1 MENTKNGTKP
11 ADCRRKIA
19 AAETIIIEQNGTNS
33 PWVGCI
39 NSVNYR
45 IERGVPVE
53 VPAAV
58 AAVIKSGKKR
68 SEHSRT
74 HFKGIR
80 MQCLLRRSAAE
91 RRHLLRQ
98 SFLTGG
104 TEGYD
109 P

>member
-1 MENTKNGTKP
+1 MENTKNGTKS
-11 ADCRRKIA
+11 ADCRRKNA

-53 VPAAV
+53 VPGRRCGCYQ
-58 AAVIKSGKKR
+58 KRQKR

>member
-11 ADCRRKIA
+11 ADCRRQNA

-45 IERGVPVE
+45 IERGVPIE

-58 AAVIKSGKKR
+58 AAVIKSGK
-68 SEHSRT
+68 
-74 HFKGIR
+74 
-80 MQCLLRRSAAE
+80 SAFGAQPHAFQKHTNAMLTPAE
-91 RRHLLRQ
+91 C
-98 SFLTGG
+98 G
-104 TEGYD
+104 
-109 P
+109 

>member
-11 ADCRRKIA
+11 ADCRRKNA
-19 AAETIIIEQNGTNS
+19 AAETIIMEQN

-58 AAVIKSGKKR
+58 AAVIKSGKSVR
-68 SEHSRT
+68 ST
-74 HFKGIR
+74 
-80 MQCLLRRSAAE
+80 AARISKAYE
-91 RRHLLRQ
+91 CNACSGGVRLN
-98 SFLTGG
+98 GG
-104 TEGYD
+104 TCSD
-109 P
+109 RVF

>member
-1 MENTKNGTKP
+1 MENTKNGTKS
-11 ADCRRKIA
+11 ADCRRKNA

-58 AAVIKSGKKR
+58 AAVIKAAKAFGAQ
-68 SEHSRT
+68 RT

>member
-11 ADCRRKIA
+11 ADCRRKNA

-58 AAVIKSGKKR
+58 AAVIKMS
-68 SEHSRT
+68 SRQLT
-74 HFKGIR
+74 K
-80 MQCLLRRSAAE
+80 AAKAFGAQPHAFQ
-91 RRHLLRQ
+91 RHTNAM
-98 SFLTGG
+98 LTPAECG
-104 TEGYD
+104 
-109 P
+109 

>member
-11 ADCRRKIA
+11 ADCRRKNA
-19 AAETIIIEQNGTNS
+19 AAETIIIERNGTNS

-58 AAVIKSGKKR
+58 AAVIKSGKSVR
-68 SEHSRT
+68 ST
-74 HFKGIR
+74 
-80 MQCLLRRSAAE
+80 AARISKAYE
-91 RRHLLRQ
+91 CNAY
-98 SFLTGG
+98 SGG
-104 TEGYD
+104 VRLNSGTCSD
-109 P
+109 RVF

>member
-11 ADCRRKIA
+11 ADCRRQNA

-45 IERGVPVE
+45 IERGVPFE

-58 AAVIKSGKKR
+58 AAVIKSGKSVR
-68 SEHSRT
+68 ST
-74 HFKGIR
+74 
-80 MQCLLRRSAAE
+80 AARISKAYE
-91 RRHLLRQ
+91 CNAYSGGVRLN
-98 SFLTGG
+98 GG
-104 TEGYD
+104 TCSD
-109 P
+109 RVF

>member
-1 MENTKNGTKP
+1 MENTKNGTKS
-11 ADCRRKIA
+11 ADCRRKNA

-58 AAVIKSGKKR
+58 AA
-68 SEHSRT
+68 
-74 HFKGIR
+74 
-80 MQCLLRRSAAE
+80 E